1 MTISRRFG
9 TLPNGE
15 AVTAYDL
22 ISEVGFKATIL
33 SYGAT
38 LQSLVFPDGT
48 DVVLGFDGLA
58 GYLGDHP
65 YIGAIIGRN
74 ANRIGGASFEIDGVN
89 YNLPKNEGSH
99 NLHSGPLG
107 FDRVNW
113 AGEIKGKTLIL
124 RHTSPDGH
132 QDFPGVLETE
142 LRFIFEGNTLSL
154 EMRAS
159 TDKASLVNL
168 TYHPYFNLTDG
179 GASSCEDHRLEII
192 ANSFTPL
199 DRTMIPTG
207 DIMALD
213 DTPLDYR
220 KDRMIL
226 VNIPLDHNFVR
237 ADKGQTSEMKK
248 LAKLSSVQSGH
259 KVIIC
264 STQPCFQVYTG
275 EYIASI
281 PGKLGNIYGP
291 FHGITIEPQGFIDSL
306 NHPAFPDQVLYPGEI
321 YHHKISYTFRSAK
334 DQA

>member
-1 MTISRRFG
+1 MVWRVIW
-9 TLPNGE
+9 
-15 AVTAYDL
+15 VIIL
-22 ISEVGFKATIL
+22 ISGL
-33 SYGAT
+33 S
-38 LQSLVFPDGT
+38 LDGT
-48 DVVLGFDGLA
+48 PTALVVRL
-58 GYLGDHP
+58 
-65 YIGAIIGRN
+65 
-74 ANRIGGASFEIDGVN
+74 
-89 YNLPKNEGSH
+89 
-99 NLHSGPLG
+99 SGPLG

-113 AGEIKGKTLIL
+113 AGEIEGKTLIL

-132 QDFPGVLETE
+132 QDFPGMLETE

-207 DIMALD
+207 
-213 DTPLDYR
+213 
-220 KDRMIL
+220 
-226 VNIPLDHNFVR
+226 
-237 ADKGQTSEMKK
+237 
-248 LAKLSSVQSGH
+248 
-259 KVIIC
+259 
-264 STQPCFQVYTG
+264 